1 MTKTMFAAALF
12 AVIAAAKDGGD
23 FKGDKYI
30 KLSRADK

>member
-1 MTKTMFAAALF
+1 MTKTIIAAALF
-12 AVIAAAKDGGD
+12 AVIAVAKDGKD